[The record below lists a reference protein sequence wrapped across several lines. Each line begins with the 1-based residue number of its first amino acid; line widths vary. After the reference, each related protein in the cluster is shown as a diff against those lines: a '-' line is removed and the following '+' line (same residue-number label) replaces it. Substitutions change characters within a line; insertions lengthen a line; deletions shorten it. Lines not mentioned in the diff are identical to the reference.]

1 MVSYYR
7 PQTDA
12 AGNKLSYEQ
21 RRQIRRAQAH
31 TPTPPVVHEVSPL
44 SYDERRQMR
53 RAEES
58 GRREAGC
65 LAETRETERKATEL
79 AATPEHL
86 RRPENVWRKLITE
99 WSPKSYLPDV
109 ARKIAEYERRADAD
123 DARIDAE
130 MTERA
135 RRHAVESNPETAKA
149 REHLATASAAADTP
163 EERNEWARL
172 AGLIDGG
179 QADAYWDGAAALVSA
194 RLSRLQS
201 RQAEEA
207 DKKAAQDA
215 AYDAAR
221 ADVDGAAGLIGE

>member
-21 RRQIRRAQAH
+21 RRAIRRAQGH

-44 SYDERRQMR
+44 SYEERRQMR

-65 LAETRETERKATEL
+65 LAETREAERKAAEL
-79 AATPEHL
+79 AATPEHS
-86 RRPENVWRKLITE
+86 RRPDNVWRKLITE
-99 WSPKSYLPDV
+99 WTPRSYLPEV
-109 ARKIAEYERRADAD
+109 ARKIAEYERRADAE

-130 MTERA
+130 MADKA
-135 RRHAVESNPETAKA
+135 RRHAVENPETVKA
-149 REHLATASAAADTP
+149 REHLATASAAAATL
-163 EERNEWARL
+163 EERNEWGRL
-172 AGLIDGG
+172 SGLIDSG
-179 QADAYWDGAAALVSA
+179 QADAYWDGAAALVAA
-194 RLSRLQS
+194 RLSRLQA

-207 DKKAAQDA
+207 DRKAAQDA

-221 ADVDGAAGLIGE
+221 AAVDNAAGLIGE